1 MTSLADAFEELLQ
14 ATRQAFPQLRTF
26 LHARRLAYG
35 FAVAWGRRTISR
47 ALCATHDQFRDW
59 SASYRFFSRSP
70 WDTKDVFH
78 PVLTRCLE
86 QGEGLFVAAMDDT
99 SLKKTGR
106 HVPGARYLH
115 DPMSPPFAPSFMRGQ
130 RFIQAAAIL
139 RPEGLEGPARAIPV
153 RFHPAPPPQ
162 KPGKRAD
169 ETALL
174 AYKEAKRTQN
184 LSVKGADLI
193 ADLRKSMDEAGYVHR
208 TLLVAVDGSYCNRN
222 VLRQLPDRV
231 QVIGRAR
238 GDIRLFRPLTQ
249 AESEAARRRKYGA
262 ALPLPKDMLADATIP
277 DKQAKVFGAG
287 KVHDLKYK
295 VVERVLWRSGMRT
308 RILRLFVIAPLRYR
322 PRVGARL
329 LYRDPAYL
337 LTTNLTSADEVLL
350 QAYFDR
356 WEIEVNHR
364 DEKDLLGVGQAQV
377 WSEGAAWRVPQFQVA
392 VYAMLLLAALQAYG
406 PRRTDAYLPAPKWRK
421 QESRRPSTLDILA
434 LLREEL
440 MEQAIEGFNSPV
452 RPPKLTDRTT
462 ADISAASEPQ
472 TTRPVSPADPLVAA
486 LYAST

>member
-1 MTSLADAFEELLQ
+1 MTSLADTFEELLQ

-47 ALCATHDQFRDW
+47 ALCATHDQFHDW

-70 WDTKDVFH
+70 WEPENVFR
-78 PVLTRCLE
+78 PILRRCLE
-86 QGEGLFVAAMDDT
+86 QGKGPFVVAMDDT
-99 SLKKTGR
+99 SLRKTGR
-106 HVPGARYLH
+106 HVPGGTYLH

-130 RFIQAAAIL
+130 RFIQAAAVL
-139 RPEGLEGPARAIPV
+139 RPEGLEGPARTIPV
-153 RFHPAPPPQ
+153 RFDPAPPPQ
-162 KPGKRAD
+162 KPVKRAD
-169 ETALL
+169 EAARL
-174 AYKEAKRTQN
+174 AYQQAKRTQN
-184 LSVKGADLI
+184 LSAKGAHLI
-193 ADLRKSMDEAGYVHR
+193 ANLRKSMDDAGYTHR
-208 TLLVAVDGSYCNRN
+208 TLLIAVDGSYCNRN

-249 AESEAARRRKYGA
+249 AEAEASRRRKYGA
-262 ALPLPKDMLADATIP
+262 ALPLPKNMLADATVP
-277 DKQAKVFGAG
+277 ERRAKVFGAG
-287 KVHDLKYK
+287 KVHDLRYK
-295 VVERVLWRSGMRT
+295 VVERVLWRSGTRT
-308 RILRLFVIAPLRYR
+308 QLLRLFVIAPVRYR
-322 PRVGARL
+322 PRIGGRL

-337 LTTNLTSADEVLL
+337 LTTDLTSPDEVLL

-377 WSEGAAWRVPQFQVA
+377 WSERAAWRVPQFQVA
-392 VYAMLLLAALQAYG
+392 VYAMLLLAALLAYG

-421 QESRRPSTLDILA
+421 QESRRPSTLDIMA

-440 MEQAIEGFNSPV
+440 MDKVIEGFSSPV
-452 RPPKLTDRTT
+452 RPPKHSDRTT
-462 ADISAASEPQ
+462 ADISMESEPE
-472 TTRPVSPADPLVAA
+472 TTATMSPINPLVAV
-486 LYAST
+486 LYAAT